1 MDDVVMNT
9 VPKPEK
15 SSAIESEIS
24 LTFRKGLQVMEAFD
38 GTSRLMSLSEI
49 ARKTGLNAAVT
60 RRLVRTLLQAGIL
73 VEKGQRFEMTV
84 GVMRLARGF
93 LDGHRIAQV
102 IQPILRKSAE
112 KIGENLSFALHDQA
126 DATYVAHAYLPGQ
139 FTLNMISVGTHV
151 PLHRTASGHA
161 ILAHL
166 DRGDWPAECDPDT
179 LGPSVDS
186 TRKRG
191 FSFVEAGLISG
202 VSSVAVPVFSPAR
215 QIEGAISMLFP
226 TGRYTADEMPRSV
239 LDEMQ
244 QCAVDIGAA
253 G

>member
-1 MDDVVMNT
+1 MDGDVMDKRPS
-9 VPKPEK
+9 PKK
-15 SSAIESEIS
+15 STDADSEIS
-24 LTFRKGLQVMEAFD
+24 LTFRKGLQVMQAFD
-38 GTSRLMSLSEI
+38 GTTRLMSLSEI
-49 ARKTGLNAAVT
+49 ARKTELNASVA

-102 IQPILRKSAE
+102 IQPILRKSAA

-139 FTLNMISVGTHV
+139 FTLNLISVGTHV
-151 PLHRTASGHA
+151 PLERTASGHA

-166 DRGDWPAECDPDT
+166 DPSDWPDGCDPDT
-179 LGPSVDS
+179 LGQSVDS
-186 TRKRG
+186 ARKRG
-191 FSFVEAGLISG
+191 FSFVDSGLISG
-202 VSSVAVPVFSPAR
+202 VSSVAVPVFSPSR

-226 TGRYTADEMPRSV
+226 TGRYEVDKMPRTL